1 MKSLILRAT
10 TRFLLPLMLL
20 FSIFLFL
27 RGHNEPGGGFIA
39 GLVAAG
45 GYILYALAFG
55 VEEVRALLKLD
66 PRAFIGA
73 GLAAA
78 LASALWPLFLGRAF
92 FTGVWGKWSLGP
104 LGELKLGTP
113 LLFDLG
119 VYIAVFGV
127 MLTIVLSLM
136 EE

>member
-10 TRFLLPLMLL
+10 ARFLLPLMLM
-20 FSIFLFL
+20 FSLFLFL
-27 RGHNEPGGGFIA
+27 RGHNEPGGGFVA

-45 GYILYALAFG
+45 GYILYAMAYG
-55 VEEVRALLKLD
+55 VGEMRELLKMD
-66 PRAFIGA
+66 PRSFIPL
-73 GLAAA
+73 GLATV
-78 LASALWPLFLGRAF
+78 LVSALWPVLLGRPLLS
-92 FTGVWGKWSLGP
+92 GVWGKWNIGP

-119 VYIAVFGV
+119 VYLGVFGV
-127 MLTIVLSLM
+127 MLTIVLCLM

>member
-10 TRFLLPLMLL
+10 ASFLLPLMLL
-20 FSIFLFL
+20 FSVFLFL

-39 GLVAAG
+39 GLVASG
-45 GYILYALAFG
+45 GYILYALAYG
-55 VEEVRALLKLD
+55 VGEMKSLLTFD
-66 PRAFIGA
+66 PKSFIGA
-73 GLAAA
+73 GLFIA
-78 LASALWPLFLGRAF
+78 LVSAVSPVFFGKAF
-92 FTGVWGKWSLGP
+92 FEGLWGSWPLGP

-113 LLFDLG
+113 VSFDLG
-119 VYIAVFGV
+119 VYLGVFGV